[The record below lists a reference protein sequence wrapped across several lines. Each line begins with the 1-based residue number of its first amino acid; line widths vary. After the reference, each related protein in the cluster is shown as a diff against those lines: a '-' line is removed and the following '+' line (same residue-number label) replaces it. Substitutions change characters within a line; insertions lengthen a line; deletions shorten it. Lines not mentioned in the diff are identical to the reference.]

1 MLLSSWTTL
10 FPSNTPESPPAN
22 GLTSQSAQQL
32 PPHRQTLSTMSQS
45 QLGPQTLQNNRQ
57 PRPVCTWS
65 AHAPQFG
72 PSPSPFPR
80 YCHALTATATA
91 AGELLL
97 FGGYV
102 HGSASNDLYVFST
115 RDFSTTLL
123 QTSGKV
129 PSPRVAH
136 GAALTNTH
144 FLIWGGTTNFSD
156 HKKVHN
162 VLNQRQDDSLYLLN
176 LGTSCLLMSRST
188 PADQNFLCSSIA
200 RVDPRRGQWPWTQR
214 SLLPYHDVGRF
225 QTLHFWW

>member
-10 FPSNTPESPPAN
+10 FPSNTPGSPPAN
-22 GLTSQSAQQL
+22 ALTSQSAQQL
-32 PPHRQTLSTMSQS
+32 PPHRRTFSTISQS
-45 QLGPQTLQNNRQ
+45 QPRPQTLQNNRQ

-65 AHAPQFG
+65 AHAPQSG

-91 AGELLL
+91 ASELFL

-136 GAALTNTH
+136 GAALTNTN

-156 HKKVHN
+156 KN

-176 LGTSCLLMSRST
+176 LGTSYFLMPRST
-188 PADQNFLCSSIA
+188 LADQNFFVLQYRTSGPASWSM
-200 RVDPRRGQWPWTQR
+200 VPG
-214 SLLPYHDVGRF
+214 LLVVTAMP
-225 QTLHFWW
+225 